1 MGNLCGWGENNDG
14 SQEARASPYEQKKLV
29 S

>member
-1 MGNLCGWGENNDG
+1 MGNLYGWGENNDG
-14 SQEARASPYEQKKLV
+14 SQEACDSPCEQKKLV